1 MPQPRPTKGD
11 AREIR
16 GFVKWFDQTKGY
28 GFITD
33 ENGGRDVLVH
43 STCLKQSGC
52 ASAPEGAKVVCE
64 AIESEKGLQ
73 ATKILNLDPTE
84 IAVPQRSPSQ
94 AKMPVVEAAGDFED
108 VTVKWFSR
116 AKGYGFLTR
125 GDGTEDI
132 FVHMEVVRAAG
143 MTELVPGQR
152 MRASFGRGAK
162 GLLAAAIEPSRE
174 N

>member
-1 MPQPRPTKGD
+1 MPHPRD
-11 AREIR
+11 ANSDSREIR

-33 ENGGRDVLVH
+33 EAGGRDVLIH
-43 STCLKQSGC
+43 SSCLKQSGR
-52 ASAPEGAKVVCE
+52 ATAPEGAIVTCE

-73 ATKILNLDPTE
+73 ATRIINLEISELNTITRPPAT
-84 IAVPQRSPSQ
+84 R
-94 AKMPVVEAAGDFED
+94 MPLVEVAGDFED

-116 AKGYGFLTR
+116 AKGYGFLTA
-125 GDGTEDI
+125 TNANEDI

-143 MTELVPGQR
+143 LSELQPGQR
-152 MRASFGRGAK
+152 LRASYGRGTK
-162 GLLAAAIEPSRE
+162 GLLAAAIEPPRE